1 MTVYEQEEIIINN
14 MPLVKHIASKYHTN
28 KIGIEYEDLVS
39 YGVMGLI
46 DASNKF
52 DENRGVKFSTYA
64 SIRIS
69 SYIIDEIRKHSPIS
83 RSYMSKINEYNKCV
97 DTLQNKFMRK
107 PSLGE
112 VADYMNISDTEVDD
126 IKMKKLNLNS
136 VSLDNTIYEDEREIT
151 LKDSIREDE
160 SSSPTTIVEKEEL
173 QQIMAKAIDTLKE
186 KDRLILSLYYYEE
199 LTLKEIGVILGVS
212 ESRVS
217 QLNSRAVSNL
227 RAAMKKLKYI
237 E

>member
-1 MTVYEQEEIIINN
+1 MHEQEELIMSN
-14 MPLVKHIASKYHTN
+14 MSLVKHIASKYYTN
-28 KIGIEYEDLVS
+28 KIGMEYEDLVS

-83 RSYMSKINEYNKCV
+83 RTYTSRIKEYNKSIEA
-97 DTLQNKFMRK
+97 LQNKYYRQPTLEEISNHMGVSIK
-107 PSLGE
+107 EAQDINMKLL
-112 VADYMNISDTEVDD
+112 NI
-126 IKMKKLNLNS
+126 NN
-136 VSLDNTIYEDEREIT
+136 VSLDSVIF
-151 LKDSIREDE
+151 EDE
-160 SSSPTTIVEKEEL
+160 SEVKLIDTLKEKDELSPTSIIEKEEL
-173 QQIMAKAIDTLKE
+173 QEVMAKAIDTLNE
-186 KDRLILSLYYYEE
+186 KDRLVLSLYYYEE
-199 LTLKEIGVILGVS
+199 LTLKEIGMILGVS

-217 QLNSRAVSNL
+217 QLNSRAISNL

-237 E
+237 D